1 MAERQT
7 RIRTKTVDG
16 IWEIL
21 AMVSHPM
28 ETGRRTDPLTKEK
41 IPAHFIQKM
50 TFAVN
55 GKPVAVAD
63 LSQAVSKDP
72 LLSVRV
78 KNAKAGDKVTVS
90 WSDNQGEKGEQEAVL
105 GG

>member
-1 MAERQT
+1 LQNGAADIKVRVT
-7 RIRTKTVDG
+7 
-16 IWEIL
+16 
-21 AMVSHPM
+21 HPM
-28 ETGRRTDPLTKEK
+28 ETGQRVNPATKEK

-55 GKPVAVAD
+55 GKEVAVAN

-72 LLSVRV
+72 LVGVRV
-78 KNAKAGDKVTVS
+78 KGAKAGDKVKVT
-90 WSDNQGEKGEQEAVL
+90 WNDNKGESGTAEATL